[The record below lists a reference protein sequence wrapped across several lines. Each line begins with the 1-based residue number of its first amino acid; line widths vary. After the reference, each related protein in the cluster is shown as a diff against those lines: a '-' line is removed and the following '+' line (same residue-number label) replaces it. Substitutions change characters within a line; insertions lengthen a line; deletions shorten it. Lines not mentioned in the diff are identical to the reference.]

1 MTTAPTRF
9 GFDFSARG
17 MCLAYVC
24 HEQVPG
30 MDTPILSARSL
41 RALAGKEVMLGGRSL
56 HFLAR
61 EDRPHLP
68 AYVEGGEGR
77 VAPVRDVASGDEYM
91 LKLFMAST
99 VERQRRTDFLCRL
112 GLADLHPTLEAAP
125 RVRILQDLQIEG
137 RRERV
142 DGHITKRVAGATLD
156 AVLEEAPLSM
166 QSRTALAQQLC
177 GVLSAFEACGFV
189 HGDLSLT
196 NLMVDRR
203 ATATV
208 GMRVI
213 DFDGFY
219 HPAVASLPAAAVK
232 RGARRGIGHDG
243 YRHAAFGSEGGAN
256 ALVDSDR
263 AALAALLM
271 ELMVIQPSDRA
282 TLLEERPSLV
292 DQSQAD
298 RRAVRVPPTIRE
310 RWPRGAT
317 LLETVFNTCRHPKD
331 APAPA
336 DWLQEISTF
345 VGMGSGVSPGVRLRI
360 TLPDGTARTLQVS
373 NAVGNFG
380 RLSDALAWL
389 HFEQGESGLRLL
401 GTVPTRMEVS
411 LVENQSRLQ
420 SMRAGSALSVVLARG
435 TRLHVAGGSIEL
447 D

>member
-1 MTTAPTRF
+1 
-9 GFDFSARG
+9 
-17 MCLAYVC
+17 MCLANVC
-24 HEQVPG
+24 HEQVPV

-41 RALAGKEVMLGGRSL
+41 RALAGQQVMLGGRSL

-77 VAPVRDVASGDEYM
+77 VAPVRDVVSGDEYM
-91 LKLFMAST
+91 LKIFKAST
-99 VERQRRTDFLCRL
+99 AERQHRTDFLCRL
-112 GLADLHPTLEAAP
+112 GLSDLHPTLEAAP
-125 RVRILQDLQIEG
+125 RVRVLQDLQIEG

-177 GVLSAFEACGFV
+177 GVLMAFEACGFV
-189 HGDLSLT
+189 HGDLALT

-203 ATATV
+203 ATSTV

-219 HPAVASLPAAAVK
+219 HPAVPSLPGASAK
-232 RGARRGIGHDG
+232 RGGRRAIGHDG
-243 YRHAAFGSEGGAN
+243 YRHAAFGSEGGAE

-271 ELMVIQPSDRA
+271 ELLVIQPGDRA
-282 TLLEERPSLV
+282 KLLDDRSSLV
-292 DQSQAD
+292 DQSDAN
-298 RRAVRVPPTIRE
+298 RRAVRVPATIRE

-317 LLETVFNTCRHPKD
+317 LLESVFNTCRHPKD

-336 DWLQEISTF
+336 DWLQEISAF
-345 VGMGSGVSPGVRLRI
+345 VGMGSGVTPGIRLRI
-360 TLPDGTARTLQVS
+360 TLPDGAARSLQVS
-373 NAVGNFG
+373 NAVGHFG

-389 HFEQGESGLRLL
+389 HFERTPHGLRLHGVVPAGL
-401 GTVPTRMEVS
+401 TVALSE
-411 LVENQSRLQ
+411 QGARL
-420 SMRAGSALSVVLARG
+420 RTLAAGSALALVLSPG
-435 TRLHVAGGSIEL
+435 VCLHVAGGSIKLE
-447 D
+447 